1 MAMEVMTLYQDPCA
15 QYVEKKSNGTK
26 LLIFEKKAILSDVI
40 EWHQKE
46 GGINNVISYV
56 SQDLQSGHDAV

>member
-1 MAMEVMTLYQDPCA
+1 MLGMWRRRVVVQR
-15 QYVEKKSNGTK
+15 

-56 SQDLQSGHDAV
+56 SQDLQSGHDTV

>member
-1 MAMEVMTLYQDPCA
+1 MVQ
-15 QYVEKKSNGTK
+15 K

-46 GGINNVISYV
+46 GGIDNVISYV
-56 SQDLQSGHDAV
+56 SQDLQSGHDAF